1 MNWGKGLVLGLAS
14 FMGFV
19 IFLVVLMFRAPDD
32 SFDKDYYEKGLA
44 YDEEYNQK
52 KQVLIDSVAPAI
64 KLEGE
69 DGFSIEFSAIDSGKL
84 RLIRPSNHLE
94 DKEYVLSAKRT
105 IINTQ
110 KLNRGEWNLSIQWK
124 ANQKDYL
131 FEKNL
136 FIP

>member
-69 DGFSIEFSAIDSGKL
+69 NGFSIEFSSIDSGKL

-94 DKEYVLSAKRT
+94 DKEYVLADKRT

-110 KLNRGEWNLSIQWK
+110 KLNKGEWNLSIQWK

>member
-1 MNWGKGLVLGLAS
+1 MVLGLAS

-44 YDEEYNQK
+44 YDEEYKQK
-52 KQVLIDSVAPAI
+52 KQVLIDSAAPI
-64 KLEGE
+64 VKLDGE
-69 DGFSIEFSAIDSGKL
+69 DAFSIEFSSIDSGKL
-84 RLIRPSNHLE
+84 KLIRPSNHLE
-94 DKEYVLSAKRT
+94 DKEYVLSENKT
-105 IINTQ
+105 MINTQ
-110 KLNRGEWNLSIQWK
+110 ELKKGEWNLSIHWK
-124 ANQKDYL
+124 ADQKDYL

>member
-19 IFLVVLMFRAPDD
+19 IFLVVLMFRSPDD

-52 KQVLIDSVAPAI
+52 KQVLIDSVAPTI

-69 DGFSIEFSAIDSGKL
+69 NAFSIELVSIDSGKL

-94 DKEYVLSAKRT
+94 DQEYQLSEKKT
-105 IINTQ
+105 FINTQ
-110 KLNRGEWNLSIQWK
+110 KLKKGEWNLVVSWR
-124 ANQKDYL
+124 AEDKDYL